1 MPPTTYMIEK
11 QAELDAYQIVNK
23 VVKARLPKG
32 CYFDKVSTLW
42 RLKNHLRYFLKPVM
56 GSTGRPRYCPGAT
69 PMLHIVQSRRH
80 E

>member
-32 CYFDKVSTLW
+32 CSFDKVSTLW
-42 RLKNHLRYFLKPVM
+42 RVENHSWYLLEPVM
-56 GSTGRPRYCPGAT
+56 GSTGRPRYYLVLLRCCILSNQT
-69 PMLHIVQSRRH
+69 P
-80 E
+80 